1 MYQNEHQ
8 FKLHQTRENQRKNMK
23 IGKAQLYRK
32 VVLQRRIKLVGS
44 LAFSATRSSH
54 FGFARLDLHLRIYI
68 SKSIAGSTKT
78 VSAAKHT

>member
-8 FKLHQTRENQRKNMK
+8 FKLHQTRENQRKNMT

-32 VVLQRRIKLVGS
+32 VVIQRRIKLVGS

-54 FGFARLDLHLRIYI
+54 FGFARFGFVHLQEHRWLNKN
-68 SKSIAGSTKT
+68 SECS
-78 VSAAKHT
+78 

>member
-54 FGFARLDLHLRIYI
+54 FGFARFGFVHLHEHLHVELAHQ
-68 SKSIAGSTKT
+68 KQ
-78 VSAAKHT
+78 